1 MFFLAESTKDKKE
14 EGCMISKG
22 EAIARLKKMGMM
34 VADDQS
40 IVTILLPSN
49 IPLSVGIKDIKEKLK
64 GMEYNASFSIRHSKD
79 AMSETV
85 VEEKEVEGYEEPFDQ
100 EDDME
105 LLSEEDLKGS
115 LLSMDDDGQFT
126 LGGFGL
132 NF

>member
-1 MFFLAESTKDKKE
+1 
-14 EGCMISKG
+14 MISKG

>member
-1 MFFLAESTKDKKE
+1 
-14 EGCMISKG
+14 MISKG
-22 EAIARLKKMGMM
+22 EAITRLKKMGVM

-40 IVTILLPSN
+40 IVTILLPSD

-64 GMEYNASFSIRHSKD
+64 SMDYDASFSIRQSRDVQSEMPEND
-79 AMSETV
+79 AELD
-85 VEEKEVEGYEEPFDQ
+85 EEEPFDE

-105 LLSEEDLKGS
+105 ALSEEDLKGS

-132 NF
+132 DF